1 MNATSTDAQLTNAE
15 AAAQAGPQ
23 SDPVVLILKVAW
35 LAIVLGFVMQILASA
50 AAWIGGKEPQ
60 LKEFL
65 AEGAAKISWST
76 IVCVGLA
83 LGAAA
88 SKMRT
93 AYTGFAGF
101 LAAPVGFI
109 AARTTQKS
117 TTQAFGMTAPA
128 AIATGIFVTILLLKA
143 AEYASLGAL
152 LARLGEK
159 PKATLGSFLGVG
171 LAIGLLFGT
180 LILLVFY
187 YGGVQAGKPLP
198 TPRLLAQAVNEI
210 VFPIGCSFVIYAS
223 GVFAKRFATA

>member
-1 MNATSTDAQLTNAE
+1 MSATATQNQP
-15 AAAQAGPQ
+15 AAPEINTQPTPQ
-23 SDPVVLILKVAW
+23 SDPIALILKVAW
-35 LAIVLGFVMQILASA
+35 MAIVLGFVMQILASA

-83 LGAAA
+83 LGTAA

-93 AYTGFAGF
+93 ESTGLAGF
-101 LAAPVGFI
+101 LAAPAGFI

-117 TTQAFGMTAPA
+117 TSQAFGMTAPA

-171 LAIGLLFGT
+171 LMIGLLFGT
-180 LILLVFY
+180 VILLVFY
-187 YGGVQAGKPLP
+187 YGGVQAGKPMP

-223 GVFAKRFATA
+223 GAFAKRFANA